1 MVIDARLRDSEAV
14 GEATGRHLSHHRKE
28 IAMLNHR
35 TSSLSLR
42 HLAACLVIVGLLAA
56 ASTVQAQRLPT
67 TSPGPDAAVIVGTPE
82 KATQDLFSV
91 RFVGIDGRNIQARE
105 IMWLE
110 PGRYELRVAI
120 DANFS
125 RMGPIRRPSRD
136 RRTVDHVI
144 EVELEAGKRYHIRA
158 RYNRG
163 ERDPAEAYNIIV
175 WKVEEI

>member
-1 MVIDARLRDSEAV
+1 MLTIKNTRLPLRYLASC
-14 GEATGRHLSHHRKE
+14 L
-28 IAMLNHR
+28 ML
-35 TSSLSLR
+35 
-42 HLAACLVIVGLLAA
+42 IGLLAA
-56 ASTVQAQRLPT
+56 ASNVQAQRLPT

-91 RFVGIDGRNIQARE
+91 RFVGIDGRNIQPRE

-110 PGRYELRVAI
+110 PGRYELRVVI

-125 RMGPIRRPSRD
+125 RMGPIRRPAQD
-136 RRTVDHVI
+136 RRSVDRTI

-158 RYNRG
+158 RYNR
-163 ERDPAEAYNIIV
+163 EESDPAEAYNIIV